1 MKTAVLELTSKK
13 IPNKNMIMLGIMK
26 ITTRGAVANEQV
38 TVGDPTVAH
47 NIKPL
52 RSP

>member
-13 IPNKNMIMLGIMK
+13 IPNKNMIMQGIMK
-26 ITTRGAVANEQV
+26 ITPMGALENEQV
-38 TVGDPTVAH
+38 NVGDSTVAH

-52 RSP
+52 RLS

>member
-13 IPNKNMIMLGIMK
+13 IPNKNMILQGIMK
-26 ITTRGAVANEQV
+26 ITPRGTVENEQV

-47 NIKPL
+47 KIKSL
-52 RSP
+52 RLP

>member
-1 MKTAVLELTSKK
+1 MKNAVLELTSKK
-13 IPNKNMIMLGIMK
+13 IPNKNMIMQGIMK
-26 ITTRGAVANEQV
+26 TTPRGVVANGQV

-52 RSP
+52 RLP

>member
-1 MKTAVLELTSKK
+1 MKTSVLELASKK
-13 IPNKNMIMLGIMK
+13 IPNKNMIMQGIMK
-26 ITTRGAVANEQV
+26 ITPRVLWQMNKF

-52 RSP
+52 RLP

>member
-1 MKTAVLELTSKK
+1 MKTAVLEPTSKK
-13 IPNKNMIMLGIMK
+13 IPNKNMSIKGIMK
-26 ITTRGAVANEQV
+26 ITPRGVVENGQV

-52 RSP
+52 RLP

>member
-13 IPNKNMIMLGIMK
+13 IPNKNMIMQGIMK
-26 ITTRGAVANEQV
+26 ITPSGAVANGQV

-47 NIKPL
+47 KIKPL
-52 RSP
+52 RLP